1 MHFRAFIDSFSDSY
15 NAAWSDSQYVGRGD
29 KFYNYTGFT
38 RDINLSFTVYA
49 QSKAELIPMYRKLNY
64 LASSLAPDYSEG
76 GFMRGNL
83 ARLTMGGYLYNQL
96 DIIKSLTYDI
106 SNESTWEIGINKYG
120 NYDSSVKELPHM
132 IKVTSFT
139 FTPIQEFIPRIATPG
154 EQQNTR
160 YIALSKDVGNE
171 NSNYKGEELGQY

>member
-1 MHFRAFIDSFSDSY
+1 MIFQMKVH
-15 NAAWSDSQYVGRGD
+15 G
-29 KFYNYTGFT
+29 
-38 RDINLSFTVYA
+38 
-49 QSKAELIPMYRKLNY
+49 KLG
-64 LASSLAPDYSEG
+64 SMTD
-76 GFMRGNL
+76 GN
-83 ARLTMGGYLYNQL
+83 
-96 DIIKSLTYDI
+96 D
-106 SNESTWEIGINKYG
+106 
-120 NYDSSVKELPHM
+120 DSSVKELPHM